1 LEVNMDRQ
9 DEKFSLDQLEYYQK
23 IQQRNTWLA
32 RAMLLSVLVGL
43 LCMNMWMTQR
53 NYEAMLIN
61 VDQTRLAQVNLFEAQ
76 VERIRQ
82 LEARMVLLQQTVQQQ
97 QPHKDALVSTVR

>member
-1 LEVNMDRQ
+1 MQHQEANV
-9 DEKFSLDQLEYYQK
+9 SLDKLEYYQQ

-32 RAMLLSVLVGL
+32 RALLLSVLVGL
-43 LCMNMWMTQR
+43 LGVNMWMSQR

-76 VERIRQ
+76 VERIRK
-82 LEARMVLLQQTVQQQ
+82 LEARVITLQHTVQQQ
-97 QPHKDALVSTVR
+97 KKAQALVSTLH

>member
-1 LEVNMDRQ
+1 MQHQEANV
-9 DEKFSLDQLEYYQK
+9 SLDKLEYYQQ

-32 RAMLLSVLVGL
+32 RALLLSVLVGL
-43 LCMNMWMTQR
+43 LGVNMWMSQR

-76 VERIRQ
+76 VERIRK
-82 LEARMVLLQQTVQQQ
+82 LEVRVITLQHTVQQQ
-97 QPHKDALVSTVR
+97 KKAQALVSTLH